1 VHLRST
7 ALRSVL
13 LPALLAATVPLTGCI
28 GDGILLTPVSTKRD
42 LVETEMFRESFFAR
56 DKIALIDVSGILLNA
71 PKPELFG
78 EGEHSVSLL
87 LEQLQKAREDD
98 RVKAVLLRINSPG
111 GTVTASELMHDEVI
125 HFRKASGKPVIA
137 YTMDVAAS
145 GGYYVACGCDEIIA
159 HPSSVTGSI
168 GVMMQMFDVS
178 GTLHKIGVSTDA
190 ITSGPRK
197 DAGSPFRPLEPE
209 ERALFQEMVN
219 DMYGRFVTAV
229 ADGRP
234 GLDEENV
241 RAIADGRVYTAQQ
254 ALELGLIDRIAT
266 LRQAIALT
274 KKRAHTEKIKLVA
287 YHRPLGYRPN
297 YYAQTPAGQPPQIN
311 VFNIDMPRW
320 LDRTTPRFLYLWS
333 P

>member
-1 VHLRST
+1 VHQKLI
-7 ALRSVL
+7 ALRSLL
-13 LPALLAATVPLTGCI
+13 LPALLAATAPLAGCI
-28 GDGILLTPVSTKRD
+28 GDSILLTPVSTKRE

-71 PKPELFG
+71 PKPELLG

-111 GTVTASELMHDEVI
+111 GTVTASELMHDEVV

-145 GGYYVACGCDEIIA
+145 GGYYIACGCDEIIA
-159 HPSSVTGSI
+159 HPSSITGSI
-168 GVMMQMFDVS
+168 GVVMQMFDVS

-209 ERALFQEMVN
+209 ERELFQEIVN
-219 DMYGRFVTAV
+219 DMYGRFVSVV
-229 ADGRP
+229 AEGRP
-234 GLDEENV
+234 GLDEEKV

-274 KKRAHTEKIKLVA
+274 KKHAGTEKIKLVA

-297 YYAQTPAGQPPQIN
+297 YYAETPAGQPQQIN